1 MEVCAMRII
10 VLGCNAS
17 ITGNLRTTCYQ
28 VDDDVLIDAGTGA
41 GDLGLNQAIAIDTIF
56 LTHSHLDHCCLLP
69 MLVDTA
75 CSFRDKPL
83 TVYALPETVTTL
95 RENMF
100 NGRLWPDYTVQPSPE
115 QPYLHFEPISIGETI
130 AINGRKFTALPTRHS
145 IPCIGYRVDNGE
157 NSWVYSGDTTLCR
170 DFWEALNLMDNLR
183 YLLIEITF
191 LSSNS
196 VAAERSGHMTAELL
210 VQGLHLLQRSV
221 ELYIVHMEAG
231 SEDDIMREILVA
243 AGKFRPIS
251 LQRGESFEL

>member
-1 MEVCAMRII
+1 MRIT

-17 ITGNLRTTCYQ
+17 ITGKLRTSCYQ

-41 GDLGLNQAIAIDTIF
+41 GDLDLNQAIAIDTIF

-83 TVYALPETVTTL
+83 TVYALPETITIL

-100 NGRLWPDYTVQPSPE
+100 NGGLWPDYTLQPSPE
-115 QPYLHFEPISIGETI
+115 QPYLRFEPISIGEAI
-130 AINGRKFTALPTRHS
+130 ALKDRKFTALPAYHS
-145 IPCIGYRVDNGE
+145 IPCTGYRVDNGE
-157 NSWVYSGDTTLCR
+157 NSWVYSGDTNLCR
-170 DFWEALNLMDNLR
+170 EFWEALNLMDNLR
-183 YLLIEITF
+183 YLLIETTF
-191 LSSNS
+191 LNSNS
-196 VAAERSGHMTAELL
+196 AAADRSGHMTAKLL
-210 VQGLHLLQRSV
+210 AQGLHLLHRSV

-231 SEDDIMREILVA
+231 NEDDIMREILHVA
-243 AGKFRPIS
+243 GEFQPIP